1 MNPISKTVSCEVV
14 GKIREKLEKVPWMR
28 TQNQFT
34 RSAYTRLQKHCKEVS
49 TTFEDEGIY
58 VSCRTYD
65 DTVLTFVVTIKLRP
79 RFNRKALG
87 KLYDVL
93 KEFDDYEMVNADD
106 VKNLNEVINTVL
118 QSMDSKY
125 RVGFKI
131 YEDAEDLG
139 IVVARLQDI
148 PIGGYFVFRNIMFTG
163 ELSIYDLN
171 KDTVRV
177 VTIPMEFAPHAVAF
191 IGAELPNDTVIED
204 VSCSDNSDRKV

>member
-1 MNPISKTVSCEVV
+1 MNPNSKAVSCEMV
-14 GKIREKLEKVPWMR
+14 GKIREKLEKVSWMR
-28 TQNQFT
+28 TQDQFT
-34 RSAYTRLQKHCKEVS
+34 RSVYTSLQKHCKEVS
-49 TTFEDEGIY
+49 TTFEDEDIY
-58 VSCRTYD
+58 VSCRTYN
-65 DTVLTFVVTIKLRP
+65 DTVLTFVITIKLRP
-79 RFNRKALG
+79 RFTKKLG
-87 KLYDVL
+87 KIHEVL
-93 KEFDDYEMVNADD
+93 RDFDGYEIVNADD
-106 VKNLNEVINTVL
+106 VKNLNETINTIL
-118 QSMDSKY
+118 RSMELPY
-125 RVGFKI
+125 RVHFKI

-177 VTIPMEFAPHAVAF
+177 VTVPVEFAPHAVAF